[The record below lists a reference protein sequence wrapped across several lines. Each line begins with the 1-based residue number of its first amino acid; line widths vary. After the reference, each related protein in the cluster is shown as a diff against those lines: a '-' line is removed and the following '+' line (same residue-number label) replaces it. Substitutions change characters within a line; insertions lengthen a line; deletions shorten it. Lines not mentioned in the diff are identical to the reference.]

1 MPATSTDGTSS
12 GLPVI
17 GREDVVA
24 AVERALDQA
33 LSGVGQGLFLT
44 GPSGIG
50 KSHLLRVAVER
61 ARHLGFRVLLAR
73 ALPEE
78 LPAPF
83 TLVRDLLNSE
93 VEALPSAPASNR
105 DDRADAGIPMYLLP
119 FLTAESTPSAP
130 SAGSP
135 APERLRSDDVEGI
148 LLSLGAPTGEGI
160 GQGPQELTTQ
170 VAEYLRTAASQHP
183 LLLAIDDL
191 QFADHSSLEAVYH
204 LAEGIGQARLAIVG
218 TVSNVPE
225 GDLRTRALLDQIRE
239 TSSFRSVTL
248 RPFGPTEV
256 AEFIRWIQGGRPAP
270 ENEVLRWQA
279 QTEGNPLFLEQVVRS
294 TMGYGSPSEEPL
306 RDSRDVAEVLRRR
319 VALLEDSDRR
329 LLVYAVVLGKEFRFA
344 DLVAVSGATEERGT
358 ESLDRLVQEGIL
370 RGRGGEVYEFVSEA
384 LRVGIYSEL
393 TETRRRILHQ
403 KTGLALEARGASD
416 PELAR
421 HFFLGRED
429 SKAVE
434 YSARAAQAA
443 ARAFAFDTA
452 EAHVARALEAE
463 RRRPDRSI
471 RAELR
476 LVTEL
481 GRLED
486 ELGNLRRSEEIL
498 TEAVRL
504 ARAEKGHE
512 LELGRAL
519 LGLAQT
525 RYEMSEFTSSSALAT
540 EAAGIL
546 GEHGT
551 SRDLMAAHRV
561 LGVVCWRL
569 GRLNDAEAHQRAAL
583 EIAERDGT
591 PSEVGHTLIDL
602 ANSMTFSGHERLNST
617 LELYGRAA
625 DLFASQ
631 EDEAAR
637 ARVLMNRAVLQ
648 YSAGHRDAALADL
661 HRAIESADRSR
672 SPIWIGYCHLNLS
685 QFEAEGGRSA
695 EAHRALD
702 RAASAVGLLGD
713 RLASQQLAMT
723 RAMVAETDRDFASAE
738 LHFAD
743 ALAQARALGMEAE
756 ETEVLVR
763 MARNAHELGREDDAR
778 TRLKEA
784 RSHGLIEQRY
794 DLLERAEALEREMP
808 PTVPPQS

>member
-1 MPATSTDGTSS
+1 MPATTAEGTSY

-24 AVERALDQA
+24 AVERSLGQA
-33 LSGVGQGLFLT
+33 LGGSGQGLLLT

-61 ARHLGFRVLLAR
+61 ARLLGFRVLLGR
-73 ALPEE
+73 ALPED

-83 TLVRDLLNSE
+83 TLVRDLFNSE
-93 VEALPSAPASNR
+93 VEA
-105 DDRADAGIPMYLLP
+105 I
-119 FLTAESTPSAP
+119 PSAP
-130 SAGSP
+130 SAGQGEVPDAGMPMYLVPFLTGDSPSHVPSARRP
-135 APERLRSDDVEGI
+135 APDRTQLDDAEGI
-148 LLSLGAPTGEGI
+148 LNSLGAVTGEGI
-160 GQGPQELTTQ
+160 GQGHQELSTR
-170 VAEYLRTAASQHP
+170 VAEYLREAANRQP

-191 QFADHSSLEAVYH
+191 QFGDSSSLEAIFH
-204 LAEGIGQARLAIVG
+204 LAEGVGQSRLAIVG
-218 TVSNVPE
+218 TVSDGPE
-225 GDLRTRALLDQIRE
+225 GTPRARALLDQIRG
-239 TSSFRSVTL
+239 TPSFRAVSL
-248 RPFGPTEV
+248 RPFGPAEV
-256 AEFIRWIQGGRPAP
+256 AEFVRWIQGGRPAP

-294 TMGYGSPSEEPL
+294 TMGYGTPSEEPL
-306 RDSRDVAEVLRRR
+306 KDTRDVAEVLRRR
-319 VALLEDSDRR
+319 VALLGDPDRR
-329 LLVYAVVLGKEFRFA
+329 LLVHAVVLGKEFSFA
-344 DLVAVSGATEERGT
+344 DLVAVSGTTEERGT
-358 ESLDRLVQEGIL
+358 ESLDRLVHEGIL

-403 KTGLALEARGASD
+403 KTGLALESRGGSD

-429 SKAVE
+429 VKAVE
-434 YSARAAQAA
+434 YNARAAQAA

-452 EAHVARALEAE
+452 VAHVARALEAE
-463 RRRPDRSI
+463 RRRPDHAL

-486 ELGNLRRSEEIL
+486 ELGNLRRSEETL

-504 ARAEKGHE
+504 ARAEPGHE

-525 RYEMSEFTSSSALAT
+525 RSDMSEYVSSSALAT
-540 EAAGIL
+540 EATQIL
-546 GEHGT
+546 EEFGT
-551 SRDLMAAHRV
+551 TRDMMAAHRV
-561 LGVVCWRL
+561 LGIACWRL
-569 GRLNDAEAHQRAAL
+569 GRLDESEAHQRSAL
-583 EIAERDGT
+583 AIAERDGT

-602 ANSMTFSGHERLNST
+602 ANSMTFTGQNRLDAT

-625 DLFASQ
+625 ELFASQ
-631 EDEAAR
+631 NDEAAR
-637 ARVLMNRAVLQ
+637 ARVMMNRSVLQ
-648 YSAGHRDAALADL
+648 YSAGFTEPARLDL
-661 HRAIESADRSR
+661 QQAIESAERSR
-672 SPIWIGYCHLNLS
+672 SPIWIGYCYLNLS
-685 QFEAEGGRSA
+685 QFEAEAGRPL
-695 EAHRALD
+695 EARQALD

-723 RAMVAETDRDFASAE
+723 RAMVAEAERDFASAD
-738 LHFAD
+738 LHFAE

-763 MARNAHELGREDDAR
+763 SARTAHELGRDDDAR
-778 TRLKEA
+778 ARLAEA
-784 RSHGLIEQRY
+784 RGHALLQHRADLITRVVALDA
-794 DLLERAEALEREMP
+794 DLGPA
-808 PTVPPQS
+808 TPPQG